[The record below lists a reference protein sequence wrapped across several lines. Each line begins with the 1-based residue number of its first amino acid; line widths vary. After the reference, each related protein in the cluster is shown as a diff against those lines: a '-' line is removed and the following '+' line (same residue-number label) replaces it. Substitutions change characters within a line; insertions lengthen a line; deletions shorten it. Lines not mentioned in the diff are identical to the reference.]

1 MTLDEHNRRQQDRA
15 RARLADIAALR
26 AEGKTLEQI
35 AQAYG
40 FTRQRAHQL
49 MIKARR
55 YGI

>member
-26 AEGKTLEQI
+26 AKGKTLEQI

-49 MIKARR
+49 TIKARR

>member
-1 MTLDEHNRRQQDRA
+1 MTLDEHNRKQQDRA
-15 RARLADIAALR
+15 RARLADIATLR

-35 AQAYG
+35 AEVYG

-49 MIKARR
+49 MAKAKA